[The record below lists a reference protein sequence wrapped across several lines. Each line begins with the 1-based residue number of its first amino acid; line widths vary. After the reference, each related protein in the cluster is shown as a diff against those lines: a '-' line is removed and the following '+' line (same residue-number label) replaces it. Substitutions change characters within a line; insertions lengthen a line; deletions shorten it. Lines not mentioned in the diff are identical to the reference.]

1 MAQSTQHATLGTK
14 EALNALSDLAFAE
27 LLARRLASL
36 ASENEAAKS
45 RLGILSCLA
54 AEALKEDFPE
64 SVAEETPVSDSE
76 SLYDETEDSSGVE
89 DPNEHNCPRFKASR
103 LRATGS
109 ARIANDFVVRAVRE

>member
-1 MAQSTQHATLGTK
+1 MSKRGAPSDHSSSGVPG
-14 EALNALSDLAFAE
+14 LSAFE
-27 LLARRLASL
+27 RKVWKQR
-36 ASENEAAKS
+36 EQDFIAKY
-45 RLGILSCLA
+45 GMTFDE

-76 SLYDETEDSSGVE
+76 FLYDETEDSSGVD

-103 LRATGS
+103 RRATGS